1 MKGKMII
8 HFGDIYANYDYDD
21 NKGKYDMIYPEISRS
36 FVAVNLHDHNGY
48 YAAIYNDH
56 YGNQTDNYKIITRSD
71 LFVKNIILCILQDE
85 NPREVEFIEYVS
97 MKDGQRN
104 PYEIHHKMD
113 DYGRFIENSP
123 FLDYHGDLESRIL
136 EARLSKAPRV
146 PVPTITWSDG
156 TKCEPE
162 EEP

>member
-1 MKGKMII
+1 MRGKLTI
-8 HFGDIYANYDYDD
+8 HFGDIYAYPLQDYD
-21 NKGKYDMIYPEISRS
+21 NIIYPEMQENSG
-36 FVAVNLHDHNGY
+36 AVITYDGNGY
-48 YAAIYNDH
+48 YAAIYNDY
-56 YGNQTDNYKIITRSD
+56 YGNQTDNCKIITRSD
-71 LFVKNIILCILQDE
+71 LFIKNIILCILQDE

-136 EARLSKAPRV
+136 EARLNKSPRI
-146 PVPTITWSDG
+146 PIPTITWSDG
-156 TKCEPE
+156 TKYEPE